1 MTYRKKD
8 PLKKERA
15 PLKRNLTVVPATAL
29 IIGAIE
35 DNGNNQ

>member
-1 MTYRKKD
+1 MIYKKKS

-15 PLKRNLTVVPATAL
+15 QRKKILAVVPATAL

>member
-1 MTYRKKD
+1 MIYKKKS

-15 PLKRNLTVVPATAL
+15 LLKRNLTVVPSTVL

-35 DNGNNQ
+35 DNGNI